1 MVEISAFLNEKLPL
15 FQAPFVRIQADFF
28 CLGFGVSMSSEMN
41 DIELSGQAA
50 ARAAQGVGFYVCP
63 TDPDGLNSL
72 YYTIEVTDAQG
83 VAFLRR
89 LLTIDV
95 KNIHR
100 GEVRQS
106 FILNALGVITDFVW
120 VAHLPDSD
128 DHFRVVFQSLDTLAW
143 MHQVA
148 KAFDEEFTTLKVATA
163 VLFADQVQ
171 TPHGD
176 MPDGKVVT
184 MKTAKGEV
192 LIMRC
197 GRMSLV
203 QGAEGAFE
211 GFTHMGFEIVDDLAA
226 MTLACHAGSP
236 MAFGWVARDQMPSDV
251 NAAQYIDFSDPSRMF
266 IGRALTEAR
275 LKAEKTK
282 KCVVVA
288 SHQDNAAQW
297 FEDPCTVSLV
307 TEEGVPVAT
316 TDQPTLFGEK
326 LIGCFFV
333 PQDVDASKLLWVN
346 EGQDEAYRIE
356 VIK

>member
-1 MVEISAFLNEKLPL
+1 
-15 FQAPFVRIQADFF
+15 
-28 CLGFGVSMSSEMN
+28 MN

-83 VAFLRR
+83 VSFLRR

-148 KAFDEEFTTLKVATA
+148 KAFDEEFSTLKVATA

-203 QGAEGAFE
+203 QQA
-211 GFTHMGFEIVDDLAA
+211 
-226 MTLACHAGSP
+226 
-236 MAFGWVARDQMPSDV
+236 
-251 NAAQYIDFSDPSRMF
+251 SRT
-266 IGRALTEAR
+266 RAL
-275 LKAEKTK
+275 K
-282 KCVVVA
+282 
-288 SHQDNAAQW
+288 
-297 FEDPCTVSLV
+297 
-307 TEEGVPVAT
+307 
-316 TDQPTLFGEK
+316 
-326 LIGCFFV
+326 
-333 PQDVDASKLLWVN
+333 
-346 EGQDEAYRIE
+346 
-356 VIK
+356 